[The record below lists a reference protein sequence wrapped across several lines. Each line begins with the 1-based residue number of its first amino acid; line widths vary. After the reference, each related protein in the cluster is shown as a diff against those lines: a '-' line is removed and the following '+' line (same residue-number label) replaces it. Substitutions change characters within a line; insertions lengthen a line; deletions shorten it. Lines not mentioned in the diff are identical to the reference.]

1 MPQVVTIFKN
11 IRETETPFFKDVT
24 YILQRIKDGKSK
36 ELVKNIRG
44 EKNKN
49 IRNELKK
56 ELPAVCFSGK
66 FNKRADSSIVEHSGL
81 ICLDFDGYEK
91 KKDLLEDKENFQ
103 NNKFVFSVFVSPSGN
118 GLKVL
123 VKIPSEPENHTKYFN
138 ALKKEFDSQFFDSTS
153 KNISRVCY
161 ESYDPLLYL
170 NETSSVWETIE
181 EEVYEEKSTFKDV
194 PVLKI
199 TDENKIVDILIKWWQ
214 LKYPMVEGQRN
225 HNVYILAMAFNDFGI
240 SKTLASFVC
249 NQYSSSD
256 FSQREI
262 ETTINSAY
270 SNTQNFATKFYED
283 TETINDV
290 RLRLKRGDSK
300 LDIRRDLQ
308 DTNMELDVIE
318 SVIEK
323 AEEDTTD
330 RFWSKNE
337 KGTIKIIPI
346 LFKKFLE
353 DNGFYK
359 YCPEGGK
366 NYVFVKVTN
375 NLIDHTS
382 EKEIKDFILDYLID
396 LDDMSIYNYFADQ
409 TRFFR
414 EEFLTLLSTI
424 DIYFINDT
432 KNTSYLYFRN
442 CAVQIT
448 KDEVVSIDYVDLGGY
463 VWKDHVIDR
472 TFKDCEPMQ
481 CDYKTFIENICAK
494 DSTRITSMESTI
506 GFLMHGHKN
515 LSYCPAVILNDE
527 VISDNPEGGTGK
539 GIFMNALSHM
549 KKLVTIDGKAF
560 TFERSFAYQLVSAD
574 TQILC
579 FDDVKKYFDFERL
592 FSVVTEGLT
601 LEKKNKDAIKIP
613 FSKSPKIAITTNYAI
628 KGAGNSFARRK
639 WELELHQHYSKS
651 YTPQDE
657 FGRLFFGD
665 WDDDEW
671 CNFDNYMIGCL
682 QLYLRKGLIRSQFVN
697 LKVRQ
702 LSAETSHDFIE
713 WCGLLDNAS
722 KNEKLM
728 PGIKLNKNE
737 LYFDFINEYP
747 DYGPKSKLTISRTRF
762 YKWLHSFCMYKWG
775 VAPEEGRD
783 LTGRWLMV
791 HEKDE
796 TTDQEDIP
804 F

>member
-1 MPQVVTIFKN
+1 MPQVITIFKN

-24 YILQRIKDGKSK
+24 YILNRIKDGKSK
-36 ELVKNIRG
+36 ELVKNIRE

-56 ELPAVCFSGK
+56 ELPAVCFSGQ

-81 ICLDFDGYEK
+81 ICLDFDGYDK
-91 KKDLLEDKENFQ
+91 QKDLLEDKENFQ

-138 ALKKEFDSQFFDSTS
+138 ALKKEFDSQYFDSTS

-161 ESYDPLLYL
+161 ESYDPLLYV
-170 NETSSVWETIE
+170 NETSSVWQTIE
-181 EEVYEEKSTFKDV
+181 EETYEEKSTFKDV

-256 FSQREI
+256 FSQKEI

-290 RLRLKRGDSK
+290 RLRLKRGDLK

-308 DTNMELDVIE
+308 DANIELDVIE

-323 AEEDTTD
+323 AEEDTTN

-424 DIYFINDT
+424 NIYFINDT
-432 KNTSYLYFRN
+432 KKTSYLYFRN

-472 TFKDCEPMQ
+472 MFKDCEPMQ

-560 TFERSFAYQLVSAD
+560 MFERSFAYQLVSAD

-682 QLYLRKGLIRSQFVN
+682 QLYLRKGLIRSKFVN

-713 WCGLLDNAS
+713 WCGLLDSAS
-722 KNEKLM
+722 SNDKLV
-728 PGIKLNKNE
+728 PGIRNQLNDM
-737 LYFDFINEYP
+737 YFDFINEYP
-747 DYGPKSKLTISRTRF
+747 DYGPKSKLTISRQRF
-762 YKWLHSFCMYKWG
+762 YKWVYSYCVFKTGIKPLEGKGEVGKWI
-775 VAPEEGRD
+775 E
-783 LTGRWLMV
+783 MV
-791 HEKDE
+791 EKDE
-796 TTDQEDIP
+796 TNDQEDIP

>member
-1 MPQVVTIFKN
+1 MDTQVTIFKN
-11 IRETETPFFKDVT
+11 IKETETPFFKEVSF
-24 YILQRIKDGKSK
+24 ILKRIKEGKSK
-36 ELVKNIRG
+36 NLIKEIRK
-44 EKNKN
+44 EKDKTA
-49 IRNELKK
+49 RNELKK
-56 ELPAVCFSGK
+56 NLPAICFSGQ
-66 FNKRADSSIVEHSGL
+66 FNKRSDSSLLEHSG
-81 ICLDFDGYEK
+81 IMCLDFDGYK
-91 KKDLLEDKENFQ
+91 KQKDMLQDKEMFI
-103 NNKFVFSVFVSPSGN
+103 NNKFVLSVFVSPSGN

-123 VKIPSEPENHTKYFN
+123 IKIPADAENHIKYFTS
-138 ALKKEFDSQFFDSTS
+138 LKTEFDSTYFDTTS
-153 KNISRVCY
+153 KNVSRVCY
-161 ESYDPLLYL
+161 ESYDPLLYYNPNSL
-170 NETSSVWETIE
+170 IWDTIE
-181 EEVYEEKSTFKDV
+181 EEEHEERSSYKDK
-194 PVLKI
+194 PTIKI
-199 TDENKIVDILIKWWQ
+199 TDENKIVEILVKWWT
-214 LKYPMVEGQRN
+214 KRYPMAEGQRN

-240 SKTLASFVC
+240 SKSLASFIC
-249 NQYSSSD
+249 NQYESKS
-256 FSQREI
+256 FPKNEI

-270 SNTQNFATKFYED
+270 GKTQNFATKYYED
-283 TETINDV
+283 TETIDEIKQK
-290 RLRLKRGDSK
+290 LKRGDSK
-300 LDIRRDLQ
+300 KVIRRQLL
-308 DTNMELDVIE
+308 DTNVDEEVIE
-318 SVIEK
+318 AVLEK
-323 AEEDTTD
+323 AEEDDTAK
-330 RFWSKNE
+330 FWSKNE
-337 KGTIKIIPI
+337 KGTIKVIPI

-353 DNGFYK
+353 DSGFYK

-382 EKEIKDFILDYLID
+382 EKEIKDYILDKLYHYED
-396 LDDMSIYNYFADQ
+396 VSVYNYFADQ
-409 TRFFR
+409 TRLFR

-424 DIYFINDT
+424 DIYFIADT
-432 KNTSYLYFRN
+432 KKSSYLYYKN

-472 TFKDCEPMQ
+472 MYKECESNK
-481 CDYKTFIENICAK
+481 CDYQTFISNVCGQKEK
-494 DSTRITSMESTI
+494 RKLSMESTI

-639 WELELHQHYSKS
+639 WELELHQHYTKS

-657 FGRLFFGD
+657 FGKLFFGD
-665 WDDDEW
+665 WDSDEW
-671 CNFDNYMIGCL
+671 CFFDNYMIYCL
-682 QLYLRKGLIRSQFVN
+682 QLYLKEGLIQSEFVN
-697 LKVRQ
+697 LKIRQ

-713 WCGLLDNAS
+713 WCGLLEGQEENQKLYIGVQIK
-722 KNEKLM
+722 KNEM
-728 PGIKLNKNE
+728 
-737 LYFDFINEYP
+737 YFDFINEYP
-747 DYGPKSKLTISRTRF
+747 DYGPKSKMTISRQRF
-762 YKWLHSFCMYKWG
+762 YKWLHAYCVYKTG
-775 VAPEEGRD
+775 VPPIEGKD
-783 LTGRWLMV
+783 MVGRWFMM
-791 HEKDE
+791 EE
-796 TTDQEDIP
+796 EEEEDNDIEAP

>member
-1 MPQVVTIFKN
+1 MDTQVTIFKN
-11 IRETETPFFKDVT
+11 IKETETPFFKEVSF
-24 YILQRIKDGKSK
+24 ILKRIKEGKSK
-36 ELVKNIRG
+36 NLIKEIRK
-44 EKNKN
+44 EKDKTA
-49 IRNELKK
+49 RNELKK
-56 ELPAVCFSGK
+56 NLPAICFSGQ
-66 FNKRADSSIVEHSGL
+66 FNKRSDSSLLEHSG
-81 ICLDFDGYEK
+81 IMCLDFDGYK
-91 KKDLLEDKENFQ
+91 KQKDMLQDKEMFI
-103 NNKFVFSVFVSPSGN
+103 NNKFVLSVFVSPSGN

-123 VKIPSEPENHTKYFN
+123 IKIPADAENHIKYFTS
-138 ALKKEFDSQFFDSTS
+138 LKTEFDSTYFDTTS
-153 KNISRVCY
+153 KNVSRVCY
-161 ESYDPLLYL
+161 ESYDPLLYYNPNSL
-170 NETSSVWETIE
+170 IWDTIE
-181 EEVYEEKSTFKDV
+181 EEEHEERSSYKDK
-194 PVLKI
+194 PTIKI
-199 TDENKIVDILIKWWQ
+199 TDENKIVEILVKWWT
-214 LKYPMVEGQRN
+214 KRYPMAEGQRN

-240 SKTLASFVC
+240 SKSLASFIC
-249 NQYSSSD
+249 NQYESKS
-256 FSQREI
+256 FPKNEI

-270 SNTQNFATKFYED
+270 GKTQNFATKYYED
-283 TETINDV
+283 TETIDEIKQK
-290 RLRLKRGDSK
+290 LKRGDSK
-300 LDIRRDLQ
+300 KVIRRQLL
-308 DTNMELDVIE
+308 DTNVDEEVIE
-318 SVIEK
+318 AVLEK
-323 AEEDTTD
+323 AEEDDTAK
-330 RFWSKNE
+330 FWSKNE
-337 KGTIKIIPI
+337 KGTIKVIPI

-353 DNGFYK
+353 DSGFYK

-382 EKEIKDFILDYLID
+382 EKEIKDYILDKLYHYED
-396 LDDMSIYNYFADQ
+396 VSVYNYFADQ
-409 TRFFR
+409 TRLFR

-424 DIYFINDT
+424 DIYFIADT
-432 KNTSYLYFRN
+432 KKSSYLYYKN

-472 TFKDCEPMQ
+472 MYKECESNQ
-481 CDYKTFIENICAK
+481 CDYQTFISNVCGQKEK
-494 DSTRITSMESTI
+494 RKLSMESTI

-639 WELELHQHYSKS
+639 WELELHQHYTKS

-657 FGRLFFGD
+657 FGKLFFGD
-665 WDDDEW
+665 WDSDEW
-671 CNFDNYMIGCL
+671 CFFDNYMIYCL
-682 QLYLRKGLIRSQFVN
+682 QLYLKEGLIQSEFVN
-697 LKVRQ
+697 LKIRQ

-713 WCGLLDNAS
+713 WCGLLEGQEENQKLYIGVQIK
-722 KNEKLM
+722 KNEM
-728 PGIKLNKNE
+728 
-737 LYFDFINEYP
+737 YFDFINEYP
-747 DYGPKSKLTISRTRF
+747 DYGPKSKMTISRQRF
-762 YKWLHSFCMYKWG
+762 YKWLHAYCVYKTG
-775 VAPEEGRD
+775 VPPIEGKD
-783 LTGRWLMV
+783 MIGRWFMM
-791 HEKDE
+791 EE
-796 TTDQEDIP
+796 EEEEDNDIEAP